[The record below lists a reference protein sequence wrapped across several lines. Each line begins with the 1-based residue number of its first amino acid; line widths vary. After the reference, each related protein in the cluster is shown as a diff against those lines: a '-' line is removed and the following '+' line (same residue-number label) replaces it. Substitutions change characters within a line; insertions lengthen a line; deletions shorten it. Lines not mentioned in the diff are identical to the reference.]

1 MGGSGQ
7 PKEGMHGS
15 YEVPET
21 LAVDDGGRLDVHDKV
36 VQHGSHDSDLAV
48 SVCLS
53 HVG

>member
-1 MGGSGQ
+1 
-7 PKEGMHGS
+7 MHGS
-15 YEVPET
+15 YEVPEP

-36 VQHGSHDSDLAV
+36 GQDGSHDGNLAV